1 MVSVVALVAAEE
13 AKLQVLDMVAR
24 KVIAATVEIIQ
35 IDHSVESTSNMGTLS
50 RDAGIDL
57 MKTMFLSKGRRGTQ
71 LQL

>member
-24 KVIAATVEIIQ
+24 KVVAATVEAIQ

>member
-24 KVIAATVEIIQ
+24 KVVAATVEIIQ

>member
-1 MVSVVALVAAEE
+1 MVSVVALVTAEE

-24 KVIAATVEIIQ
+24 NVIAATVEIIQ

>member
-24 KVIAATVEIIQ
+24 KVITATVEIIQ